1 MRFRA
6 TIDYRGTNFAG
17 WQSQPN
23 AITVQ
28 SAIEEALTTYS
39 REKVKIVG
47 CGRTDA
53 GVHAQNYVFH
63 FDLESDLSERDL
75 RGINALLGSDIALKL
90 LERTSDD
97 FHARYS
103 CKSRRYRYEI
113 HGEKDP
119 FLQGLSYFFIQFDQ
133 LNRDAMELAAQVL
146 VGEYDFY
153 TFCKSNSDVDH
164 CFCKV
169 TRAEWEWKER
179 GAVFRIEA
187 NRFLRG
193 MVRLI
198 VGMCLQV
205 GLGKLEVE
213 EMSRF
218 FFNRERLPQPLS
230 APAEGLYLEYLQYG
244 QLHLGI

>member
-6 TIDYRGTNFAG
+6 TLDYRGTHFAG

-28 SAIEEALTTYS
+28 SVIEDALSTYT
-39 REKVKIVG
+39 REDVRIVG

-53 GVHAQNYVFH
+53 GVHAQNYVCH
-63 FDLESDLSERDL
+63 FDLQGSLGIRDL
-75 RGINALLGSDIALKL
+75 RGLNALLGKDVALKH
-90 LERTSDD
+90 LEPTSED

-119 FLQGLSYFFIQFDQ
+119 FLQGLSFYFIQFDQ
-133 LNRDAMELAAQVL
+133 LNRDAMELASQVL

-153 TFCKSNSDVDH
+153 SFCKSNSDVDH
-164 CFCKV
+164 YLCKV
-169 TRAEWEWKER
+169 SRAEWEWKER

-213 EMSRF
+213 EMSGF
-218 FFNRERLPQPLS
+218 FFNQKRLPQPLS
-230 APAEGLYLEYLQYG
+230 APAEGLYLEGLQY
-244 QLHLGI
+244 